1 MFRYSLFLKG
11 KFIHFSFHHLFESYQ
26 KIWFFTDFGVKN
38 GNNFSRPNNFSSIL
52 VLEMRLFLDTF
63 KHCDECFLEKDGW
76 F

>member
-1 MFRYSLFLKG
+1 M
-11 KFIHFSFHHLFESYQ
+11 
-26 KIWFFTDFGVKN
+26 KN